1 MSWTEKDLPDL
12 SGRTAVVT
20 GANSGI
26 GFHTAKHLAGHGAH
40 VVLACRNTDAAR
52 EAAGRISGST
62 EVAELDLASL
72 ESVRRFA
79 ASVDRPVDLL
89 VNNAGVMTPPR
100 YRQTTDGFELQYG
113 TNHLGHVALAAR
125 LLPRLLEAPAPRV
138 VAVGSVAHHAGN
150 ASVLEGNPEAT
161 YRPSPAYGN
170 TKLANILFAR
180 ELQRRAAAAGS
191 RLTATAAHPG
201 VAATNLVSSRDGMGA
216 LAPVRWT
223 APVWTKIIFQSALN
237 GARPVL
243 YAATVAEPGSYTG
256 NTWLG
261 EWRGPVG
268 PAKLSRYAQDDVLAA
283 ELWDKS
289 LAEAGVSFDL

>member
-12 SGRTAVVT
+12 SGKTVIVT

-52 EAAGRISGST
+52 EAAARIDGST
-62 EVAELDLASL
+62 EVGELDLASL

-79 ASVDRPVDLL
+79 EGFDRPVDLII
-89 VNNAGVMTPPR
+89 NNAGVMTPPR
-100 YRQTTDGFELQYG
+100 YRETEDGFELQYG

-150 ASVLEGNPEAT
+150 DSVLEGNPEAT
-161 YRPSPAYGN
+161 YKPNPAYGN

-201 VAATNLVSSRDGMGA
+201 VAATNLVASRDGLGA
-216 LAPVRWT
+216 LAPIRWT
-223 APVWTKIIFQSALN
+223 APVWTKSIFQSALH
-237 GARPVL
+237 GARPVM
-243 YAATVAEPGSYTG
+243 YAATEAEPGSYTG

-268 PAKLSRYAQDDVLAA
+268 PAKLSRWGKDDDLAA
-283 ELWDKS
+283 KLWDKS
-289 LAEAGVSFDL
+289 LADAGVSFDL

>member
-26 GFHTAKHLAGHGAH
+26 GFHTARHLAGHGAR

-52 EAAGRISGST
+52 AAAAKISGAT

-79 ASVDRPVDLL
+79 DSVDDPVDLL

-100 YRQTTDGFELQYG
+100 YRETADGFELQYA
-113 TNHLGHVALAAR
+113 TNHLGHVALTAR
-125 LLPRLLEAPAPRV
+125 LLPRLLAAPAPRV
-138 VAVGSVAHHAGN
+138 VAVSSVAHHAGDD
-150 ASVLEGNPEAT
+150 SVLEANPEAT
-161 YRPSPAYGN
+161 YKPNPAYGN
-170 TKLANILFAR
+170 TKLANLLFAR

-201 VAATNLVSSRDGMGA
+201 VAATNLVASRDGLGA
-216 LAPVRWT
+216 IAPIRWT
-223 APVWTKIIFQSALN
+223 APIWTKVVFQSALN

-243 YAATVAEPGSYTG
+243 YAATDAAPGSYSG
-256 NTWLG
+256 NTWFG

-268 PAKLSRYAQDDVLAA
+268 PAKLSRWAQDDELAA
-283 ELWDKS
+283 RLWEKS
-289 LAEAGVSFDL
+289 LYEAGVTLDL